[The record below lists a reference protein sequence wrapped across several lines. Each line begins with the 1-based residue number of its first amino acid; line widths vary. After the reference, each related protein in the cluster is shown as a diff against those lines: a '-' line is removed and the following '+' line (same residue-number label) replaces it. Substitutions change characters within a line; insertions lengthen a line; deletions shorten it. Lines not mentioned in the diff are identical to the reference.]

1 MYGGQHVDP
10 NVFYYLT
17 VYNEPMIQPAEPAGV
32 DVDGLLRGMYK
43 YRAASGGQIPAQILA
58 SGVSVPW
65 ALKAQEILA
74 SDWNVAADVWSV
86 TSWNELRRDGRDSDR
101 YNFLHPAELPRIPYV
116 TEKLRGERGPVI
128 AVSDFM
134 HAFATE
140 EGYAELAPKFQK
152 EVDHLLAAGA
162 DVIVPAGGLPMMMFG
177 GRQDHRKIRIQ
188 TEGAPIINGIT
199 VMIKAAEMAVRMRQ
213 LDDVSVSRRSNYAHP
228 PEQALK
234 EFLEQ
239 G

>member
-1 MYGGQHVDP
+1 
-10 NVFYYLT
+10 
-17 VYNEPMIQPAEPAGV
+17 
-32 DVDGLLRGMYK
+32 
-43 YRAASGGQIPAQILA
+43 
-58 SGVSVPW
+58 
-65 ALKAQEILA
+65 
-74 SDWNVAADVWSV
+74 
-86 TSWNELRRDGRDSDR
+86 
-101 YNFLHPAELPRIPYV
+101 
-116 TEKLRGERGPVI
+116 
-128 AVSDFM
+128 VSDFM

-213 LDDVSVSRRSNYAHP
+213 LDDIAVSRRSNYAHP